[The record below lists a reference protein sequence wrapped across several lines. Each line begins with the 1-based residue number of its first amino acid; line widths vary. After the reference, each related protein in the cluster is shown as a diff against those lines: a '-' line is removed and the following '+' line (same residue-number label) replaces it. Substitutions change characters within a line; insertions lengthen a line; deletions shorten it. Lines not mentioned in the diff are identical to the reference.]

1 MDWFLYDNG
10 LRHERVKLDYFCCDC
25 QMNRDLYQY
34 RKFQAQDNFDNS
46 DTAASDETLILL
58 TKHYIIYIFRCLAR
72 CFLREMGV
80 GVKMFRK
87 RHIIFSTN
95 AFLEA
100 TIEKNFEKYLRRTS
114 FLSKI
119 SG

>member
-1 MDWFLYDNG
+1 MDWFLYDNS

-58 TKHYIIYIFRCLAR
+58 TKHYSIYIFRCLAR
-72 CFLREMGV
+72 CFLREIGWV
-80 GVKMFRK
+80 SK
-87 RHIIFSTN
+87 
-95 AFLEA
+95 FLEKG
-100 TIEKNFEKYLRRTS
+100 TLFFPPIHF
-114 FLSKI
+114 
-119 SG
+119 